1 MAHETLS
8 VDITREWALV
18 QAKNEPEIGVTSVG
32 GLAHSMNELARLD
45 ISVPPSHAEPIPAA
59 SPRRFSL
66 GKFVELSRRR
76 LRLSVEQL
84 ADQANVDLSELVA
97 IESAENLIPEPKT
110 IYELAK
116 VLQVRAEPLLEL
128 AGLRVPTTSN
138 LVNSA
143 VRFAARYAPTRTLS
157 TEEEAALDWFV
168 EELTK
173 A

>member
-97 IESAENLIPEPKT
+97 IEMPKT
-110 IYELAK
+110 
-116 VLQVRAEPLLEL
+116 
-128 AGLRVPTTSN
+128 
-138 LVNSA
+138 
-143 VRFAARYAPTRTLS
+143 
-157 TEEEAALDWFV
+157 
-168 EELTK
+168 
-173 A
+173 